1 MLHALPLFS
10 IDCSPHFLDILQLA
24 GHFIPMNLNETEQ
37 QVLSDMYQLYCAD
50 AKAAQERKDEAN
62 RAYYTEMRRNGLKLA
77 GLSSDLI
84 NVQLT
89 PKDMQRVIQLTLP
102 MLYIAVGN
110 QKFGLSKVTCCAE
123 QLVGKRLHESYDL
136 NCLQIHYDVQY
147 THDDDDEMSRT
158 PVHMHFIRQRGFS
171 YLEMITTDVKH
182 SMFTED
188 AWLRRHR
195 DYVLTYI
202 SHRANP
208 IARQAFPEL
217 DVYTRNKTLSLN
229 MGSIFK
235 NWVCLKRSW
244 VYAGD
249 APLGESCTWQE
260 WIKTARVQSA
270 SNRRVHVHT
279 IALHG

>member
-10 IDCSPHFLDILQLA
+10 IDCSPHSLDILQLA

-89 PKDMQRVIQLTLP
+89 PKDVQRAIQLTLP

-123 QLVGKRLHESYDL
+123 QLVGKRLHESYESYSL
-136 NCLQIHYDVQY
+136 AQLCAIY
-147 THDDDDEMSRT
+147 
-158 PVHMHFIRQRGFS
+158 S
-171 YLEMITTDVKH
+171 YL
-182 SMFTED
+182 
-188 AWLRRHR
+188 
-195 DYVLTYI
+195 
-202 SHRANP
+202 
-208 IARQAFPEL
+208 
-217 DVYTRNKTLSLN
+217 YT
-229 MGSIFK
+229 
-235 NWVCLKRSW
+235 
-244 VYAGD
+244 
-249 APLGESCTWQE
+249 
-260 WIKTARVQSA
+260 
-270 SNRRVHVHT
+270 VHT
-279 IALHG
+279 AGPPAVGSCKCPFKPRLARL